1 MPLTLNIRGPR
12 LRTVL
17 AGLAIVILLLPV
29 LMMYRIFQTELAR
42 QTEAEL
48 YAQAAYIEAV
58 ADRLFSEQIALRAR
72 AGEKLRFEHWADE
85 RGYRHVIPASPQRRR
100 PFEPVE
106 LTVDPTRQ
114 SVLPVP
120 RYEVPTDAALQPAD
134 PLMETVGLALEPV
147 LRRAQR
153 RMLSSVRVVDQWGR
167 VVAATGE
174 ARGAFARGMPEVE
187 SALSGRAASV
197 MRARTETP
205 LPGGLWRKSLT
216 TVARA
221 GERTVYVGYPLVIR
235 GRVVGAV
242 VLGRTP
248 RNVMKALYDRRG
260 RVLAS
265 SMLALVAAV
274 LLAWLVSVAI
284 TGPVGA
290 LVRQSKLV
298 ERGDRRGSE
307 PVAGSAPAE
316 IHELSATLARTAQ
329 TLGRR
334 DDYLREFA
342 RSVSHEFKTPLSGIR
357 GAVELLGD
365 YGTTMSETERAR
377 FLGNIETAT
386 ERLERVTGSMLELA
400 RADVVVPERESFAL
414 DELLAEIR
422 LRYADRGLNVVFSGV
437 SYPVSLNPPSA
448 SAATDGS
455 AVAATAATPV
465 VPAMTRAIADTIF
478 TNLLDNSV
486 RHGASRV
493 NITVLPAVEGRARV
507 RVADDGSG
515 IPAAIAG
522 EIFKP
527 FFTTAADD
535 EGTGLGL
542 AIVRSYLERHGGS
555 IRLEP
560 SARGAVFELVLPVV

>member
-58 ADRLFSEQIALRAR
+58 TDRLFSEQIALRAH
-72 AGEKLRFEHWADE
+72 AGEKLRFDRWADE

-100 PFEPVE
+100 PFEPVA

-114 SVLPVP
+114 PVLPVP
-120 RYEVPTDAALQPAD
+120 RYDVPTDAALQPSD
-134 PLMETVGLALEPV
+134 PLMETVGLALEPI

-167 VVAATGE
+167 VVAATGG

-187 SALSGRAASV
+187 SALAGRAASV

-221 GERTVYVGYPLVIR
+221 GERTVYVGYPLAVHD
-235 GRVVGAV
+235 RVVGAV

-284 TGPVGA
+284 TGPVAA
-290 LVRQSKLV
+290 LVRQSKRV

-307 PVAGSAPAE
+307 PVVGSAPAE

-365 YGTTMSETERAR
+365 YGPTMSETERAR

-448 SAATDGS
+448 SAATEGS
-455 AVAATAATPV
+455 AVAATVATPF

-478 TNLLDNSV
+478 TNLLDNSL

-493 NITVLPAVEGRARV
+493 NITVSPRSDRWVEV
-507 RVADDGSG
+507 RVADDGRG

-535 EGTGLGL
+535 KGTGLGL

-560 SARGAVFELVLPVV
+560 SARGAAFRLVLPVA